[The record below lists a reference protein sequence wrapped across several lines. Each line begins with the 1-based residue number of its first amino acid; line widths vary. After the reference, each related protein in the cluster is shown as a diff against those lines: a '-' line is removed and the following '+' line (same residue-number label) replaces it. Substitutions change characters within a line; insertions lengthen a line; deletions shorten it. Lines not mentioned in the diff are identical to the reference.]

1 MHKGYRDR
9 KVLQGAD
16 LRVRAG
22 QVAAVIGANG
32 SGKSTL
38 LRLCAGLI
46 RPDRGQVLRRGTVGY
61 VPQDGGS
68 TAC

>member
-1 MHKGYRDR
+1 VHKGYRDR